1 MKNKF
6 KLIKCKTIFIKMKK
20 NNKIFKYN
28 NKCREILTW
37 MNKIVKIKSKRV
49 NFLIRINKLI
59 KSNLYLIN
67 IKIKKMLLHKSSKIC
82 MKNMN

>member
-1 MKNKF
+1 
-6 KLIKCKTIFIKMKK
+6 
-20 NNKIFKYN
+20 
-28 NKCREILTW
+28 